1 MASSQTDKI
10 LDIYKTLSQNPTI
23 IKARITS
30 IARNGITIQS
40 HWAQKNLE
48 RRSKQKFIQDFSLD
62 AELNPLVE
70 SFPVDISTEIL
81 STCSEDE
88 QYKAILRQVTVDNTS
103 KQFIE
108 IWDRQHLVKN
118 YDLSVYDA
126 HGEIYTDAEFSSF
139 QFSPDK
145 SKLLYIAEQKLPKCE
160 PFYKQKT
167 REKREKEIY
176 DMEVILKGH
185 QYDFKPHW
193 GEQLVGKHKSVVV
206 VVDIAEDT
214 IKINQF
220 IPEDYFIG
228 QVTWTP
234 NGEYLVGVA
243 WKCEAR
249 YLGLY
254 ACTNRASW
262 IFLLKTSE
270 FRKISTDNCAARSP
284 RFSPDGKTLVWL
296 ERDLGSTHHSCHRL
310 MRVKWET
317 DEKTDALIDVVP
329 DCVTIA
335 QEKKFYGIY
344 TKSLPRRCFSNDSL
358 YVFLSTPQKYS
369 IKSYM
374 VNLETK
380 NVIEIQN
387 DDSSLF
393 ILDVRKNRI
402 VLMRTS
408 LVEPPRLVVGR
419 FDPSVEAAELPN
431 LHLLEITKPL
441 VMPEGMENLI
451 IENTDYEYNSKEAV
465 KEFNYTYF
473 GKKCTEDKTMP
484 WILMLHGG
492 PHASYSNQFSIEA
505 CILAILGFGIVRVNY
520 RGSTGMGK
528 NNVEYLQGR
537 VGEVDILDCVT
548 ATHDALKKYPWLD
561 PNFIGLS
568 GGSYGGFI
576 VAHLS
581 SQYPDLY
588 RAVVS
593 RNPVIDIAAMYT
605 ISDIPDWCAAETG
618 TPFLER
624 LPPTTME
631 TKYSE
636 VYLKMFNHSP
646 IIHADKVKAPTLL
659 LLGTND
665 LRVPYFQGKLW
676 YNRLIANNTKTKMLI
691 YEDNHS
697 LASDPVEM
705 DSVIN
710 GALWFI
716 ENNST
721 FDQSDEEITVIVTA
735 PEEEVKEE
743 VVEEKP
749 VTKEEE
755 KVEKEEEAKPK
766 KPVQK
771 KK

>member
-1 MASSQTDKI
+1 MASSQIDKV
-10 LDIYKTLSQNPTI
+10 LDIYKILSQNPTI
-23 IKARITS
+23 TKARITS

-70 SFPVDISTEIL
+70 SFPVDVSNEIL

-88 QYKAILRQVTVDNTS
+88 QYKAILRQSTVDNVA

-145 SKLLYIAEQKLPKCE
+145 SKLLYIAERKLPKCE
-160 PFYKQKT
+160 PFYCQKT
-167 REKREKEIY
+167 REKREREIY
-176 DMEVILKGH
+176 DMEVILRGNEH
-185 QYDFKPHW
+185 VFKPHW

-206 VVDIAEDT
+206 IVDIVEDT
-214 IKINQF
+214 IKINPF
-220 IPEDYFIG
+220 IPDEYFVG

-254 ACTNRASW
+254 ACTNRASC
-262 IFLLKTSE
+262 IFLLKTAE
-270 FRKISTDNCAARSP
+270 FRKISTDGCCARSP

-296 ERDLGSTHHSCHRL
+296 ERDLESTHHSCQRL

-317 DEKTDALIDVVP
+317 DEKTDALIDIVP
-329 DCVTIA
+329 NCISIA
-335 QEKKFYGIY
+335 HDKKFCGLY
-344 TKSLPRRCFSNDSL
+344 TRSLPRRCFSNDSM
-358 YVFLSTPQKYS
+358 YVFLSSPQQYNV
-369 IKSYM
+369 KSYM

-380 NVIEIQN
+380 NLIEVQN
-387 DDSSLF
+387 DDSSLTV
-393 ILDVRKNRI
+393 LDVRKNRV
-402 VLMRTS
+402 VLMKTS
-408 LVEPPRLVVGR
+408 LTEPPRLVVGR
-419 FDPSVEAAELPN
+419 FDPSVDAAELPN

-441 VMPEGMENLI
+441 IMPEGMENLI
-451 IENTDYEYNSKEAV
+451 IENTDYTYNSKEEV

-473 GKKCTEDKTMP
+473 GKKNTEDKSMP

-492 PHASYSNQFSIEA
+492 PHSSYDNHFSIET

-528 NNVEYLQGR
+528 KNIEYLQGR
-537 VGEVDILDCVT
+537 IGEVDVLDCIT

-561 PNFIGLS
+561 PNYIGLC
-568 GGSYGGFI
+568 GGSHGGFL

-605 ISDIPDWCAAETG
+605 ISDIPDWCAAQTG
-618 TPFLER
+618 TPFLQT

-636 VYLKMFNHSP
+636 IYLKMFNHSP

-659 LLGTND
+659 LLGRND
-665 LRVPYFQGKLW
+665 IRVPIFQGKLW
-676 YNRLIANNTKTKMLI
+676 YNRLIANKVKTKMLI

-697 LASDPVEM
+697 LSSDPVEM

-710 GALWFI
+710 SVLWML

-721 FDQSDEEITVIVTA
+721 FIPSEEEITVIVTA
-735 PEEEVKEE
+735 PEEEIKDEK
-743 VVEEKP
+743 VEETP
-749 VTKEEE
+749 VTSQEE
-755 KVEKEEEAKPK
+755 KVEKEEEK
-766 KPVQK
+766 KQIQK
-771 KK
+771 KKK

>member
-1 MASSQTDKI
+1 MASSQIDKI

-23 IKARITS
+23 TKARITS

-62 AELNPLVE
+62 ADLNPLVE
-70 SFPVDISTEIL
+70 SFPVDVSSEIL

-88 QYKAILRQVTVDNTS
+88 RYKAILRQVTVDNTS

-145 SKLLYIAEQKLPKCE
+145 SKLLYVAEKKSPKCE

-176 DMEVILKGH
+176 DMEVISRGEE
-185 QYDFKPHW
+185 YVFKPHW

-206 VVDIAEDT
+206 IVDIEQDT
-214 IKINQF
+214 IKVNSF
-220 IPEDYFIG
+220 IPDEYFVG

-270 FRKISTDNCAARSP
+270 FKKLSTDGCSARSP
-284 RFSPDGKTLVWL
+284 RFSPDGKTLVWM
-296 ERDLGSTHHSCHRL
+296 ERDLGSAHHSCHRL

-317 DEKTDALIDVVP
+317 DEKTDALIDIVP
-329 DCVTIA
+329 DCITIA
-335 QEKKFYGIY
+335 HEKKFYGLY
-344 TKSLPRRCFSNDSL
+344 NRNLPRRCFSNDSL
-358 YVFLSTPQKYS
+358 YVFLSSPQRYN

-387 DDSSLF
+387 DDTSLF
-393 ILDVRKNRI
+393 ILDVRKNRV

-408 LVEPPRLVVGR
+408 LIEPPRLVVGR
-419 FDPSVEAAELPN
+419 FDPAVEAAELPN

-441 VMPEGMENLI
+441 VMPDGMEDLM
-451 IENTDYEYNSKEAV
+451 IENTDYEYNSKEEI

-473 GKKCTEDKTMP
+473 GRKGSEDKKMP

-492 PHASYSNQFSIEA
+492 PHASYDNNFSIES

-520 RGSTGMGK
+520 RGSTGMGIK
-528 NNVEYLQGR
+528 NVEYLQGR
-537 VGEVDILDCVT
+537 VGEVDVLDCVT
-548 ATHDALKKYPWLD
+548 ATHEALKKYPWLD
-561 PNFIGLS
+561 PDYIGLS
-568 GGSYGGFI
+568 GGSHGGFL

-588 RAVVS
+588 RAVVT

-618 TPFLER
+618 TPFLES
-624 LPPTTME
+624 LPPSTMD

-636 VYLKMFNHSP
+636 IYLKMFNRSP

-659 LLGTND
+659 LLGSND
-665 LRVPYFQGKLW
+665 VRVPFFQGKLW
-676 YNRLIANNTKTKMLI
+676 YYRLIANSVKAKMLI

-697 LASDPVEM
+697 LSSDPVEM

-710 GALWFI
+710 GVLWLM
-716 ENNST
+716 EHNST
-721 FDQSDEEITVIVTA
+721 FIPLEQEVTVVITA
-735 PEEEVKEE
+735 PEEEVTQEIVAE
-743 VVEEKP
+743 APVEKQE
-749 VTKEEE
+749 
-755 KVEKEEEAKPK
+755 EKEEK
-766 KPVQK
+766 KPEKKEKKSEK